1 MPENPRFIYVY
12 AVALKST
19 GKTDDAIA
27 QLQTAHDRFPDNVEI
42 LQALISFNREAG
54 NEFAAQ
60 RYMKKLA
67 EINRV
72 TR

>member
-1 MPENPRFIYVY
+1 
-12 AVALKST
+12 VALEST

-27 QLQTAHDRFPDNVEI
+27 QLQVAHDRFSDNAEI
-42 LQALISFNREAG
+42 LQALISFNRKAG

-60 RYMKKLA
+60 RYMKKLT
-67 EINRV
+67 ETNRV